1 MQNVAASKPVKYL
14 QTIPAFQHF
23 LIITSAAAWLTTDGK
38 TQHVIGHHTALG
50 APPVKFGA
58 YLNGLGIVVLAEP
71 SEPFSEVPSQED
83 PEAFGMDFIGEL
95 SEPKGTESEAGDGP
109 FL

>member
-1 MQNVAASKPVKYL
+1 MLLFTVKKGNLPSGVA
-14 QTIPAFQHF
+14 
-23 LIITSAAAWLTTDGK
+23 
-38 TQHVIGHHTALG
+38 TALG

-58 YLNGLGIVVLAEP
+58 YLNVIGIVVLAKP

-83 PEAFGMDFIGEL
+83 PEAFGMDFINEL
-95 SEPKGTESEAGDGP
+95 PEPKGTESEAGDGP